1 MKKLY
6 FIIIIFLF
14 KTIVV
19 FSQNTFFNVY
29 STHQEE
35 RAFEATQ
42 TSEGNF
48 ILVGKRSTD
57 YYEEDVK
64 GLIML
69 IDENGQLI
77 KEFTIDNDNLSVFTT
92 IDKKP
97 GQDDVYFVTG
107 FQDSIFTGNRISS
120 VIIYEIDENI
130 EILSRNTVFSL
141 NNILLR
147 PWKTTIKNDS
157 TILLLSI
164 RRDLSFTY
172 PPVQSII
179 TEIRLPADSI
189 RSYVSNIEIPC
200 IPQDILYIPKNNET
214 HVFYFGSHLYD
225 NSLIKILKLDEML
238 NGITTMETPA
248 DMITTACATS
258 LTDSTYLL
266 TSTAFPSSGITTTND
281 IAVYRLDEDGNG
293 INGIQYNNHPD
304 TILYG
309 GAGTNTIIIKDTI
322 FVVGMHNK
330 DPSTIWQT
338 TPIWIQITRLDM
350 DLNILSH
357 YFYGGDAVYAPYC
370 IIPTLDDGM
379 LITGYMWDYNSG
391 EMQHDIFAL
400 KLNSDG
406 LIVDVPENASWQAT
420 EAITYPNPAQDFV
433 NIEFSQLYQSASF
446 QLIDIGGKMVLEK
459 QLTANRQSVNI
470 SAIPAGTYVF
480 RIFNKKGLDER
491 GKLVVE

>member
-1 MKKLY
+1 MKYY
-6 FIIIIFLF
+6 FVLMMLTFSGHL
-14 KTIVV
+14 
-19 FSQNTFFNVY
+19 FSQNTFFKVY
-29 STHQEE
+29 TTHLEE
-35 RAFEATQ
+35 RSHEVAQ
-42 TSEGNF
+42 TNDGNY
-48 ILVGKRSTD
+48 IIVGRRSSG
-57 YYEEDVK
+57 YYEHDIK

-77 KEFTIDNDNLSVFTT
+77 KEFTIENDNVSGFAT

-97 GQDDVYFVTG
+97 GQDDAYIVTG

-120 VIIYEIDENI
+120 VIIYELDDNI

-141 NNILLR
+141 NNILVN

-157 TILLLSI
+157 TILLLSNY
-164 RRDLSFTY
+164 RDDSFTY

-189 RSYVSNIEIPC
+189 RSYVSNIEFPC
-200 IPQDILYIPKNNET
+200 FPQDILYIPKNNET
-214 HVFYFGSHLYD
+214 HVLYLGYHLYD
-225 NSLIKILKLDEML
+225 KLSIKILKLDEML

-248 DMITTACATS
+248 FMVTTACATS
-258 LTDSTYLL
+258 LTDSTYLA
-266 TSTAFPSSGITTTND
+266 TATAFPSSGPLTND

-293 INGIQYNNHPD
+293 INGIEYSNNPD

-309 GAGTNTIIIKDTI
+309 GFGTNTVIINDTI
-322 FVVGMHNK
+322 FVVGIHNLI
-330 DPSTIWQT
+330 PSSVPWQS
-338 TPIWIQITRLDM
+338 TPTWLQITRLDM

-357 YFYGGDAVYAPYC
+357 YFYGGDAAYYSMS
-370 IIPTLDDGM
+370 INSTDDGGAF
-379 LITGYMWDYNSG
+379 ITGYIYDYNSG
-391 EMQHDIFAL
+391 EMQHDIFVL

-406 LIVDVPENASWQAT
+406 QIVDVPENASWQAT
-420 EAITYPNPAQDFV
+420 EAIIFPNPASDII
-433 NIEFSQLYQSASF
+433 NIDFSQLYQSASF

-480 RIFNKKGLDER
+480 RIFNKNGLDKR